1 MLDICKQ
8 LFEDWNNKDIEYCH
22 WKSNEHLKE
31 GLCGIT
37 DLDILVN
44 IRDKEKCEESMK
56 LLDILQLKSQYGSRY
71 PDVDDWV
78 GMDKNTGKLIH
89 IHLHYKI
96 ITVHK
101 GMKEYN
107 LPWSDIALKTSIKD
121 RETDIYIMEPNLEIM
136 TLYTR
141 IALKA
146 SVKKVIKARINKFKL
161 GADDLAEISYLK
173 KRVDWEKVKHIIEQ
187 YYDDYLGIYKIII
200 KENLS
205 SHDFINLRKKILKS
219 MNKHRRGNALKMFI
233 DEYYFAI
240 VLKMINFVRHK
251 CKMVLITRKVPI
263 SEKGLMVTFIGQDGS
278 GKSTVTDEIEKWM
291 SWKMDARKF
300 YLGSGEHYNSWQKK
314 IRDKLPNKKSKI
326 TLAISGWLTLSDLK
340 SLAKNTYKTICKAQK
355 YSNKGGI
362 AIFDRYPQV
371 DFLGINDG
379 PKIRSNY
386 IGKINN
392 KILKK
397 YAMRCADKEEYYLSK
412 ATSINPQLVFKLML
426 PPKVSI
432 MRKPEEDLEMV
443 TRKHNIIKKLNFI
456 DADIHIID
464 ATQDYN
470 DEIYQIRSLLWEKIQ
485 K

>member
-96 ITVHK
+96 ITGHK

-107 LPWSDIALKTSIKD
+107 LPWSDIALKTRIKD

-161 GADDLAEISYLK
+161 GADDLAEI
-173 KRVDWEKVKHIIEQ
+173 
-187 YYDDYLGIYKIII
+187 
-200 KENLS
+200 
-205 SHDFINLRKKILKS
+205 
-219 MNKHRRGNALKMFI
+219 
-233 DEYYFAI
+233 
-240 VLKMINFVRHK
+240 
-251 CKMVLITRKVPI
+251 
-263 SEKGLMVTFIGQDGS
+263 
-278 GKSTVTDEIEKWM
+278 
-291 SWKMDARKF
+291 
-300 YLGSGEHYNSWQKK
+300 
-314 IRDKLPNKKSKI
+314 
-326 TLAISGWLTLSDLK
+326 
-340 SLAKNTYKTICKAQK
+340 
-355 YSNKGGI
+355 
-362 AIFDRYPQV
+362 
-371 DFLGINDG
+371 
-379 PKIRSNY
+379 
-386 IGKINN
+386 
-392 KILKK
+392 
-397 YAMRCADKEEYYLSK
+397 
-412 ATSINPQLVFKLML
+412 
-426 PPKVSI
+426 
-432 MRKPEEDLEMV
+432 
-443 TRKHNIIKKLNFI
+443 
-456 DADIHIID
+456 
-464 ATQDYN
+464 
-470 DEIYQIRSLLWEKIQ
+470 
-485 K
+485 